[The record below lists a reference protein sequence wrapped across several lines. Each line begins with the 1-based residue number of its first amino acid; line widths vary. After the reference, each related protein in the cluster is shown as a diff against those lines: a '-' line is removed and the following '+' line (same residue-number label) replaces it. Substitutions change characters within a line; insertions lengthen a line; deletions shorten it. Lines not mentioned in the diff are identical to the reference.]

1 MARDYHH
8 AYENLSDEYAELQG
22 KHMAAMLKLS
32 EAVAALRFY
41 ADQFCEYGTSNEG
54 CGRFDDDTCSGCK
67 ARAAVVKF
75 TGGL

>member
-1 MARDYHH
+1 MARDYEQ
-8 AYENLSDEYAELQG
+8 AYDNVRGEYEELYSA
-22 KHMAAMLKLS
+22 HIATMLELS

-54 CGRFDDDTCSGCK
+54 CGKFDDDTCSGCK